1 MGVPRKMLLAT
12 DGSAESARAAD
23 MAVGLSNGLGSK
35 LHVVHVGH
43 VPSVYVSPES
53 KVLDPEKLQDR
64 MRERVEGET
73 RERLEEEVRKIR
85 EAGGEVAKAYARF
98 GRADKKE
105 IVHLAEELHADLVIV
120 RSRGFDPI
128 RRAVMGS
135 VSDSVVHYAHCP
147 VLVVR

>member
-1 MGVPRKMLLAT
+1 MVVPRKMLLAT

-23 MAVGLSNGLGSK
+23 MAVGLSNRLGSE
-35 LHVVHVGH
+35 LHLVHVGH

-98 GRADKKE
+98 SRADKE

-120 RSRGFDPI
+120 GSRGFDPI

>member
-1 MGVPRKMLLAT
+1 VVVPRKMLFAT

-23 MAVGLSNGLGSK
+23 LAVGLSNGLGSE
-35 LHVVHVGH
+35 LHLVHVGH
-43 VPSVYVSPES
+43 VSSVYVPPES

-98 GRADKKE
+98 GRADKE
-105 IVHLAEELHADLVIV
+105 IVHLAEELHTDLVIV
-120 RSRGFDPI
+120 GSCGFDPI

>member
-1 MGVPRKMLLAT
+1 MVVPRKMLLAT

-23 MAVGLSNGLGSK
+23 MAVGLSNGLGSE
-35 LHVVHVGH
+35 LHLVHVGH
-43 VPSVYVSPES
+43 VPSVYVPPES

-85 EAGGEVAKAYARF
+85 EAGGEVAKAHARF
-98 GRADKKE
+98 GRADKE
-105 IVHLAEELHADLVIV
+105 IVHLAEELHADLVILG
-120 RSRGFDPI
+120 SRGFDPI